1 MPESDVSHVQHY
13 FDLLTDEEID
23 DEILCKYDPVQTKR
37 GVFADKR
44 TKICQDVLNE
54 EEKQVFDIYE
64 DGADDPGDVC

>member
-1 MPESDVSHVQHY
+1 M
-13 FDLLTDEEID
+13 LTDEEID
-23 DEILCKYDPVQTKR
+23 DEILCKYDPAQTKAP

-64 DGADDPGDVC
+64 DGAEDPGEVC